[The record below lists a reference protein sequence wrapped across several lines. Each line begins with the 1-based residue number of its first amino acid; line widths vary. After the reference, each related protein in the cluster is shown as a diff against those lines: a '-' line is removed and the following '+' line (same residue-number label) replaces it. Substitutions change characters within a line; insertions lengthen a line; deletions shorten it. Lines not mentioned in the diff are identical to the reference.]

1 MNEIEER
8 IEELTDELSALCE
21 ENGIGLMCLC
31 IKGVPTREAF
41 HMGVL
46 QGERFLADLNA
57 SAEQGEDDAH
67 AYVDMGKIQS
77 SAAFALGL
85 LRAFTG
91 SSIRAEETLT
101 QMYVEDCLGE
111 A

>member
-1 MNEIEER
+1 MNEIEKR

-21 ENGIGLMCLC
+21 ENGAGCLC
-31 IKGVPTREAF
+31 LCVKGVPTREAF
-41 HMGVL
+41 KMGVI

-57 SAEQGEDDAH
+57 SAEYEGEK
-67 AYVDMGKIQS
+67 AYMDMDKIQS

-91 SSIRAEETLT
+91 SSIQAEETLVR
-101 QMYVEDCLGE
+101 MYTEDCLGE